1 MRKVVALLALLLVS
15 PRLGRA
21 QVADSIK
28 KAEIAYAAS
37 NFELARS
44 LFSSILAGKMQVTT
58 EDRVTAYKYLG
69 GYWALQGRADS
80 ASGYFVPMLDLDPFA
95 TLDQRDFAQDE
106 QNAFNRARL
115 QIFKIG
121 IQPVLAKTVLNPLST
136 DPKDKIYTFRIAST
150 HLASIEV
157 TLVNLR
163 ADQTQGT
170 ETFPTISRNDGARDI
185 IWNGV
190 INTQLADSGTY
201 ELRVVG
207 TDQLKSAPPYT
218 ATLRFKVDRVFAP
231 LETPLLPFAD
241 VKTGGTDTLTSRLS
255 GFVPVLDG
263 TKGLF
268 VAGVAAALPLLALS
282 KPRSSVSGYK
292 THLYAGIALGLTSG
306 IVAAWWGATH
316 RDDAAAKDENARRVA
331 LRVKYNADADAR
343 NKDRIAKTIL
353 IIRPIGG

>member
-1 MRKVVALLALLLVS
+1 MKKVVALLALLLVS

-95 TLDQRDFAQDE
+95 SLDQRDFAQDE

-136 DPKDKIYTFRIAST
+136 DPKDKTYTFRIAST
-150 HLASIEV
+150 HMASIEV

-185 IWNGV
+185 TWNGV

-231 LETPLLPFAD
+231 LETPLPPFAD

-255 GFVPVLDG
+255 GFVPLLDG
-263 TKGLF
+263 TKGMF
-268 VAGVAAALPLLALS
+268 VAGLAAALPFIALS
-282 KPRSSVSGYK
+282 ERSRMSGYAS
-292 THLYAGIALGLTSG
+292 HWGAGIALGLTSG
-306 IVAAWWGATH
+306 TIAAWWGATH
-316 RDDAAAKDENARRVA
+316 RDDTAAKDENARRVA
-331 LRVKYNADADAR
+331 VRARYNADVDAR

-353 IIRPIGG
+353 IIRPVGG